1 MACGG
6 GAMCNRDWAQ
16 FDHEWRNS
24 KRAILAYH
32 VGGWREGES
41 PLDALARALGVS
53 THTIRL
59 DATDFA
65 GDELDQ
71 LSACLDADWVEAS
84 ELNIAESV
92 ALALSALNKKLGV
105 VPPEVRAFFD
115 APSKL
120 ELLPTNPVFILFI
133 QSESGVPC
141 RAADP
146 TERPQAVRRRITRS
160 LWLDKSRRDV
170 KDLRTQ

>member
-1 MACGG
+1 MVCGDRT
-6 GAMCNRDWAQ
+6 MCNRDWAQ

-65 GDELDQ
+65 ADELDH

-92 ALALSALNKKLGV
+92 ALALLALNKKLGV

-115 APSKL
+115 VPSKL
-120 ELLPTNPVFILFI
+120 ELLPTNRLYTFYPI
-133 QSESGVPC
+133 G
-141 RAADP
+141 
-146 TERPQAVRRRITRS
+146 ERRPLPRGRS
-160 LWLDKSRRDV
+160 N
-170 KDLRTQ
+170 